1 MDHTLMLIGFSILI
15 FIVTWLAGMPPFRH
29 QHRKRIGVDYS
40 TGEALACGIFLGAA
54 LLHMLPEANE
64 AFHDLGYHYPFAF
77 VGAGVVFLLLLW
89 LEHLGTHLADHH
101 HANSPAYAW
110 LSTAVLSI
118 HSVLAGAALGST
130 DHLSTAIIIMV
141 AVLAHKWAASF
152 ALAVKLVQSG
162 KSLQSNLVAF
172 GLFAFAFP
180 LGIVAGVITAD
191 ASASTTAQLLEPS
204 FNAFAAG
211 TFLYLG
217 TLHGLTRATLITRC
231 CNRRDFNFVIIG
243 FVLMAVVASV
253 H

>member
-1 MDHTLMLIGFSILI
+1 MLTGFAVLV
-15 FIVTWLAGMPPFRH
+15 FIVTWLAGLPPFRH

-77 VGAGVVFLLLLW
+77 VGAGIVFLLLLW

-101 HANSPAYAW
+101 NSNSPAYAW
-110 LSTAVLSI
+110 LSTVVLSI

-130 DHLSTAIIIMV
+130 DQLSTAIIIMV
-141 AVLAHKWAASF
+141 AVIAHKWAASF

-162 KSLQSNLVAF
+162 KPLQSNLVAF
-172 GLFAFAFP
+172 GLFSSAFP
-180 LGIVAGVITAD
+180 IGIVAGAIAAD
-191 ASASTTAQLLEPS
+191 ASSGTTAQWLVPS

-217 TLHGLTRATLITRC
+217 TLHGLTRATLINRC

-243 FVLMAVVASV
+243 FVLMALVAIV